1 MKPAV
6 AGIVV
11 GLLGAVFATRLLRT
25 LLFGMSPGDPITFV
39 AVPLV
44 LLAVA
49 ALACSIPAIRATRID
64 PTVAL
69 RNE

>member
-6 AGIVV
+6 AGIVI

-25 LLFGMSPGDPITFV
+25 LLFGISPGDPITFV